1 MAENVGGGG
10 GGRGES
16 AGDKAREEFFSEA
29 QEIVDGLSRD
39 LLALD
44 DVCRRGGSDAELVND
59 VFRAVHTL
67 KGLSGLFG
75 AAMMSGLS
83 HELENLLDDL
93 RLGRIELTSQVL
105 DLLFQSVEL
114 YGRILAAAKGDAP
127 EPAQEVKALL
137 ASLGQVAQ
145 QKGGG
150 GGSVVAQYELD
161 PGLLG
166 VLTEYEEHRLR
177 TNLQAGL
184 SLYRMRVQFQL
195 ATIDSALDDLKA
207 KTRPHGEIIT
217 FLPTGEGGDA
227 ESVELEILVASRAS
241 LGVLRPAV
249 AGPNITVEEVR
260 RRDGSPNPAASI
272 PPPPLDPGAPGPPG
286 TQGGQGTFGDPYR
299 MSMGPPTTS
308 AGDALLDE
316 INAAG
321 GSTRTSA
328 PPPAPSFPPNQGQTG
343 QYGQPGTYPP
353 GGIPGAPLPVIPGAG
368 FAGGTTSGGS
378 SGSAGSRELTLRS
391 VTQTVR
397 VDIRKLDHLM
407 NIVGEL
413 AIVRGVVARLSER
426 VRLDPDLK
434 EIAPD
439 LHRLHRS
446 FDRHLAQMQNGILE
460 VRMVPLGQ
468 VFDKLARI
476 VRQIS
481 REHDKQVNL
490 VITGAETEI
499 DKLIVEELSDPL
511 MHMIRNAIDH
521 GIEDKDERM
530 RVGKPP
536 VGTIALNAFQKGNH
550 VVLEIEDDGK
560 GMDPAVIVAA
570 ALRRGLVSESEA
582 REMSSKEVLSLV
594 FQPGFTTRDDVTAL
608 SGRGVGM
615 DIVKTNI
622 SKLGGVVDISSEVGI
637 GTKMTITLPIT
648 LAIISVLMLEVAGRT
663 FCMPL
668 ASVEEAIVF
677 DDSMIKTFEGREV
690 MTQRGAT
697 LPIVRLAKL
706 FQLEGWRPGVWI
718 NESAPTPKPPEVRPG
733 RKAKSYCIVAAV
745 ADRRVGFIV
754 DKLVGQQDIVIK
766 ALGKSLRKARGLAGA
781 TDLGDQ
787 RVGLV
792 LDAAALINEVL
803 ASSPEGRL
811 AGQLEGPRSPKAVA
825 GGPS

>member
-1 MAENVGGGG
+1 MAEQGGGN
-10 GGRGES
+10 RGD

-44 DVCRRGGSDAELVND
+44 DICRRGGGDAELVND

-93 RLGRIELTSQVL
+93 RLGRIELTPQVL

-114 YGRILAAAKGDAP
+114 YGRILASAKGDAP
-127 EPAQEVKALL
+127 EPAAEVKHLL
-137 ASLGQVAQ
+137 AQLGQVSH
-145 QKGGG
+145 QKGGH

-177 TNLQAGL
+177 TNLQQGL

-195 ATIDSALDDLKA
+195 ATIDSALDELKA

-227 ESVELEILVASRAS
+227 ESVELEILVASREPLS
-241 LGVLRPAV
+241 VLRGAV
-249 AGPNITVEEVR
+249 AGPNISVEEVR
-260 RRDGSPNPAASI
+260 RRDGGGSPTAQSV
-272 PPPPLDPGAPGPPG
+272 PPPRDDEEAARYVEAVARGA
-286 TQGGQGTFGDPYR
+286 
-299 MSMGPPTTS
+299 SLSPPTTTSGEDPAAALFDEQMS
-308 AGDALLDE
+308 A
-316 INAAG
+316 
-321 GSTRTSA
+321 SRTSA
-328 PPPAPSFPPNQGQTG
+328 PPPAPSMPPPAPMGM
-343 QYGQPGTYPP
+343 PGMPPMP
-353 GGIPGAPLPVIPGAG
+353 GG
-368 FAGGTTSGGS
+368 SGNV
-378 SGSAGSRELTLRS
+378 AAQAQRAAERELTLRS

-426 VRLDPDLK
+426 VRLDPGLK
-434 EIAPD
+434 ELAPD

-521 GIEDKDERM
+521 GIEDRDERM

-550 VVLEIEDDGK
+550 VVIEVEDDGK

-570 ALRRGLVSESEA
+570 AIRRGLISEA
-582 REMSSKEVLSLV
+582 EAKEMGAKEVLALT
-594 FQPGFTTRDDVTAL
+594 FHAGFTTRDDVTSL

-622 SKLGGVVDISSEVGI
+622 AKLGGVVDINSDIGI
-637 GTKMTITLPIT
+637 GTKITITLPIT
-648 LAIISVLMLEVAGRT
+648 LAIISVLMLEVQGRT

-677 DDSMIKTFEGREV
+677 DDAMIRTFEGKEV

-706 FQLEGWRPGVWI
+706 FQLEGYRPGVWV
-718 NESAPTPKPPEVRPG
+718 NETAPTPKPPEVRPG
-733 RKAKSYCIVAAV
+733 RKPKSYCVIATV

-754 DKLVGQQDIVIK
+754 DRLVGQQDIVIK
-766 ALGKSLRKARGLAGA
+766 ALGKSLKKARGLAGA
-781 TDLGDQ
+781 TELGDQ

-803 ASSPEGRL
+803 ATSGEARI
-811 AGQLEGPRSPKAVA
+811 AGQLEPPQHA
-825 GGPS
+825 GELH